1 MKNLGEN
8 SKCDRSGPTHR
19 CNRTVYSRSGAAQ
32 LAATGL
38 LSLSNSRY
46 RKVTRVRERTV
57 YVSFRSEHS
66 RCGATTL
73 LLRDWVRVNL
83 FGAGSQHIPD
93 LEQYPYHML
102 VNSFVRLNNPDLRQ
116 HRCYGTVY
124 GSIRFIMQ
132 YYDFCFFSALPSSL
146 STWHRVHL

>member
-1 MKNLGEN
+1 MKNLLCQIWTTTPLQQDCVFQIW
-8 SKCDRSGPTHR
+8 SSTAR
-19 CNRTVYSRSGAAQ
+19 CNRTV
-32 LAATGL
+32 
-38 LSLSNSRY
+38 N
-46 RKVTRVRERTV
+46 
-57 YVSFRSEHS
+57 VSFPSEDS
-66 RCGATTL
+66 RCGATPL